1 MIHGCRIGLRRGA
14 GETGRECMS
23 AACVG
28 MQMRG
33 AILKFRGAIG
43 RLVRPGAALLLVFS
57 LALAGCSKDDELLV
71 KEEPVGKLYNEAL
84 NLLGQQK
91 FRDAAKKFEEV
102 DRQHPYSV
110 WARKAIVMA
119 AFAYYQV
126 EDYDESIQAA
136 KRFITLHPGNSD
148 AAYAHYLIAASYYDQ
163 IPTVTRD
170 QSKTRRAMEALREV
184 ARRYPESDYARD
196 ARLKLNEAK
205 DQLAGKEMD
214 IGRYYMNKNNYIAAV
229 NRFKTVVK
237 DYQTT
242 SHVEEALLRL
252 TEAYMAMGIKSEAQT
267 AAAILGHNYPNSR
280 WYKDAFV
287 LLKSDGLE
295 PREHKDSIL
304 AKIWKIAAGI

>member
-1 MIHGCRIGLRRGA
+1 
-14 GETGRECMS
+14 
-23 AACVG
+23 
-28 MQMRG
+28 MRG
-33 AILKFRGAIG
+33 IIDSILGGLARLARSGAWAV
-43 RLVRPGAALLLVFS
+43 LVLG
-57 LALAGCSKDDELLV
+57 LALGAAGCSKDDDLLV

-84 NLLGQQK
+84 NLLGKQEY
-91 FRDAAKKFEEV
+91 RDAAKKFEEV

-126 EDYDESIQAA
+126 GDYDESINAA

-148 AAYAHYLIAASYYDQ
+148 AAYAHYLIATAYYDQ
-163 IPTVTRD
+163 MPTVTRD
-170 QSKTRRAMEALREV
+170 QTKTRRAMEALREV
-184 ARRYPESDYARD
+184 ARRYPESEYARD
-196 ARLKLNEAK
+196 ARNKLNVAK

-214 IGRYYMNKNNYIAAV
+214 IGRYYMNRNNYIAAV
-229 NRFKTVVK
+229 NRFKTVIK

-252 TEAYMAMGIKSEAQT
+252 TEAYMAMGIKREAQT
-267 AAAILGHNYPNSR
+267 AAAILGHNYPNSN
-280 WYKDAFV
+280 WYQDAYV

-304 AKIWKIAAGI
+304 AQIWKIAAGV